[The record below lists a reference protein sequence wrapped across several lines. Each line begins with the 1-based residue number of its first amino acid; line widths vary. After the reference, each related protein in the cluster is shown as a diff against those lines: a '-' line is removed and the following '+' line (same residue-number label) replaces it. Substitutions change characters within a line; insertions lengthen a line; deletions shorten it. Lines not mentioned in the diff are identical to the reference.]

1 MGYIL
6 YRSLGD
12 LLPKAYLDDV
22 TVMSGKVVFTFDSKY
37 FNDNENNQALV
48 LFYRKEIYYL
58 EKLSK
63 SIRNLSFIFAP
74 HFIFRVVSGRPM
86 SINSPVFTIV
96 LHDNGSVV
104 TGTQPEPVVITFK
117 QLQTENRTGPQCV
130 YWDIQSG

>member
-1 MGYIL
+1 MI
-6 YRSLGD
+6 
-12 LLPKAYLDDV
+12 
-22 TVMSGKVVFTFDSKY
+22 SGKVIFTFTSKY
-37 FNDNENNQALV
+37 FNDNENNQAVV
-48 LFYRKEIYYL
+48 LFYRKIYCLIKVFL
-58 EKLSK
+58 EKLYK

-74 HFIFRVVSGRPM
+74 HYIFRVVSGRPM